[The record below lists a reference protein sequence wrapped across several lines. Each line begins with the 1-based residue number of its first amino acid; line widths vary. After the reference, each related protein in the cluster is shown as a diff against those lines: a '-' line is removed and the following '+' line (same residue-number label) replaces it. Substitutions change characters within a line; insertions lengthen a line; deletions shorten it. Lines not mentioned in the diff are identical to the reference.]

1 MAESALSDSARETA
15 CPPEPADE
23 QRKAT
28 CPSETTAE
36 QLAKLANLRARLRD
50 AHSILV
56 RDFSSTQGLEG
67 CLRITVG
74 TPQENDRVVE
84 AVASVLKEVS

>member
-36 QLAKLANLRARLRD
+36 QLAKLANLRARLR
-50 AHSILV
+50 AQSASMLTT
-56 RDFSSTQGLEG
+56 SSWST
-67 CLRITVG
+67 
-74 TPQENDRVVE
+74 
-84 AVASVLKEVS
+84 